1 MQKVR
6 TPLFEQ
12 LVINYSI
19 FGFAHNIAMVAAI
32 TNAGGYGVYG
42 AMRRFPDEIREE
54 LALIRLRRSSSINS
68 QPTPLALPAQ
78 QHPTPPLPQLHRK
91 GLLLCRYY
99 WFGGTS
105 AVEHFRQQMLYRREA
120 SMRFNPHKFRVDC

>member
-32 TNAGGYGVYG
+32 TNAGGYGVYGVYGVYG

-78 QHPTPPLPQLHRK
+78 QHPTAPLPPLHRM

-99 WFGGTS
+99 LF
-105 AVEHFRQQMLYRREA
+105 
-120 SMRFNPHKFRVDC
+120 

>member
-68 QPTPLALPAQ
+68 QPTPLAFPAQ
-78 QHPTPPLPQLHRK
+78 QHPT
-91 GLLLCRYY
+91 
-99 WFGGTS
+99 
-105 AVEHFRQQMLYRREA
+105 
-120 SMRFNPHKFRVDC
+120 

>member
-32 TNAGGYGVYG
+32 TNAGGYGGYGVYG

-54 LALIRLRRSSSINS
+54 LALIRLRSSSSINS
-68 QPTPLALPAQ
+68 QPTLLAFPAQ
-78 QHPTPPLPQLHRK
+78 QHPTPPHPTL
-91 GLLLCRYY
+91 
-99 WFGGTS
+99 T
-105 AVEHFRQQMLYRREA
+105 
-120 SMRFNPHKFRVDC
+120 

>member
-42 AMRRFPDEIREE
+42 VYGVYGAMRRFPDEIREE

-68 QPTPLALPAQ
+68 QPTHLAISAQ
-78 QHPTPPLPQLHRK
+78 QHHTAPCPHLTERESCYVGIS
-91 GLLLCRYY
+91 GLD
-99 WFGGTS
+99 
-105 AVEHFRQQMLYRREA
+105 E
-120 SMRFNPHKFRVDC
+120 

>member
-32 TNAGGYGVYG
+32 INAGGYGVYG

-78 QHPTPPLPQLHRK
+78 QHPTVPYPHFTERDSCCVGITDLDETRQIPMVCHVCLLNPQSAPPL
-91 GLLLCRYY
+91 
-99 WFGGTS
+99 
-105 AVEHFRQQMLYRREA
+105 
-120 SMRFNPHKFRVDC
+120 